1 MAKLMGVGCTIQS
14 FAEKQNQ
21 QQILYIKTHYV
32 NIRIYMCAYYIYIYA
47 IYLYN
52 IWNIHSIIQNKD
64 KYFNYVYIYIYTHTH
79 IYTHIHKSSN
89 REILRNWLT

>member
-1 MAKLMGVGCTIQS
+1 
-14 FAEKQNQ
+14 
-21 QQILYIKTHYV
+21 
-32 NIRIYMCAYYIYIYA
+32 MCAYYIYIYA

-79 IYTHIHKSSN
+79 IYLSN
-89 REILRNWLT
+89 VFGSDTWSEE